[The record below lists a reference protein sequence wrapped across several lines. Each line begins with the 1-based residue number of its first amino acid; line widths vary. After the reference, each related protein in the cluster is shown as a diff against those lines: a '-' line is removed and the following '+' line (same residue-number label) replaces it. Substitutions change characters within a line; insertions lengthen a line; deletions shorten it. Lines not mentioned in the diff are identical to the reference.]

1 LQKIRIFAK
10 KSFFT
15 QKLPQSAYADSPLG
29 DGAFGSTD
37 NFPVLPRAPSLRE
50 LASRSDD

>member
-1 LQKIRIFAK
+1 LHLAGRGPNSNSLF
-10 KSFFT
+10 
-15 QKLPQSAYADSPLG
+15 LPQAAVVAVALG